1 MIITCEKCAT
11 RFTLDEF
18 LLDAA
23 GSTVRCSRCK
33 HIFTAFPP
41 PLEPEF
47 DTFEFDD
54 TDFEKEFENLTEN
67 GSQETFEPEK
77 LELELETI
85 NPDEIETEFKEADT
99 TAGDELDLSE
109 DLDEKEP
116 GVSDQTTPFPLED
129 SDPLKQTTR
138 DEDILTDGTDTPDAP
153 YHEPPPPRRPAR
165 ASLIHP
171 LGQEDELTA
180 DEDTPLP
187 QERSRAGLLIL
198 VVLFLFLLAGGG
210 YVAAPFFGYKIPFLP
225 EVQIPFLQQYLPEK
239 TTESVSH
246 PDPIPDQKS
255 VTGRFITNDTA
266 GELFIITGKI
276 ENPAQI
282 PYRRIQVKGTLFQK
296 EQKAVM
302 SQTAFCGNILPEET
316 LRTSPIEDLT
326 AQLKTPGKTVDIND
340 KIMPGET
347 LPFMLVFSDLPQNL
361 ENFAVEVSEFE
372 NADP

>member
-41 PLEPEF
+41 PSEPEF

-54 TDFEKEFENLTEN
+54 TEFENEPEN
-67 GSQETFEPEK
+67 LIEKGSQETFEPEK
-77 LELELETI
+77 LELETI
-85 NPDEIETEFKEADT
+85 DPDEIETEFMEADT
-99 TAGDELDLSE
+99 AAEDDLDLSE
-109 DLDEKEP
+109 DLDEKDP
-116 GVSDQTTPFPLED
+116 GVSDQKTPFPLED

-138 DEDILTDGTDTPDAP
+138 DENIVNDATDTPDTP

-171 LGQEDELTA
+171 LDQEDELTA
-180 DEDTPLP
+180 DEDTALP
-187 QERSRAGLLIL
+187 QKRSRAGRLIL
-198 VVLFLFLLAGGG
+198 VVVFLFLLAGGG

-225 EVQIPFLQQYLPEK
+225 EVQIPFIQQYLPEK
-239 TTESVSH
+239 TTESVSY

-326 AQLKTPGKTVDIND
+326 AQLKTPRKTADIND

-347 LPFMLVFSDLPQNL
+347 VPFMLVFSDLPQNL
-361 ENFAVEVSEFE
+361 ENFTVEVAEFE